1 MQNACALDLRFRVGS
16 RNHVLHRLVVFQRV
30 HFHFPPVVCRA
41 LTEANA
47 KKASTR
53 QTVQEIA
60 QQ

>member
-1 MQNACALDLRFRVGS
+1 MY
-16 RNHVLHRLVVFQRV
+16 
-30 HFHFPPVVCRA
+30 VCVNIYVSYSA

-53 QTVQEIA
+53 QTVQEIT